1 MSNPVDVTRRLTLQ
15 VGAALAWSACTDD
28 AGTGTGAGGDGEG
41 GEAPGGASAGG
52 AGGSGGAGGAPG
64 SGGAGGEGGAPVEC
78 VLAPKQTEGPF
89 YLDDRLVR
97 ADVTEG
103 LPGLPL
109 VVEILV
115 RRLSDCS
122 PIAGARVD
130 IWCCDARGVYS
141 GFPNQLGGLDTTGE
155 TFMRGTLFADDAG
168 VASFQSIYPG
178 WYPGRAVHI
187 HFKVFPT
194 PDLEVTSQ
202 LYFPDAT
209 TAEVMAL
216 PPYSDHGPA
225 STTNAEDGIFAA
237 TPNNQRLVA
246 SLTPTA
252 DGYRASLVVT
262 VED

>member
-1 MSNPVDVTRRLTLQ
+1 MSNAAPVTRRLTLQ
-15 VGAALAWSACTDD
+15 IGAALAWTACTDD
-28 AGTGTGAGGDGEG
+28 AGQGAGGGEAG
-41 GEAPGGASAGG
+41 GEPLAGADPGGGGSGGAPGGGG
-52 AGGSGGAGGAPG
+52 DPGSGGAGGAP
-64 SGGAGGEGGAPVEC
+64 VEC
-78 VLAPKQTEGPF
+78 VLVPKQTEGPF
-89 YLDDRLVR
+89 YLDDRLIR

-122 PIAGARVD
+122 PIPGARVD
-130 IWCCDARGVYS
+130 IWSCDARGVYS
-141 GFPNQLGGLDTTGE
+141 GFPGQLGGLDTTGE
-155 TFMRGTLFADDAG
+155 TFMRGTTFADERG
-168 VASFQSIYPG
+168 VAIFQSIYPG

-202 LYFPDAT
+202 LYFPDDT
-209 TAEVMAL
+209 TAEVMAT
-216 PPYSDHGPA
+216 PPYVDHGPA
-225 STTNAEDGIFAA
+225 STTNAEDGIFAS

-252 DGYRASLVVT
+252 DGYRAALVVT
-262 VED
+262 VEDEA

>member
-1 MSNPVDVTRRLTLQ
+1 MSKPAHVTRRITLQ
-15 VGAALAWSACTDD
+15 VGAALAWTACGDD
-28 AGTGTGAGGDGEG
+28 AGASGGGGEAGNG
-41 GEAPGGASAGG
+41 GEAPGGPNTGG
-52 AGGSGGAGGAPG
+52 AGANGGGAPG
-64 SGGAGGEGGAPVEC
+64 SGAGGEGGGPIEC

-109 VVEILV
+109 VLEILV
-115 RRLSDCS
+115 RRLSDCA
-122 PIAGARVD
+122 PIPGARVD

-141 GFPNQLGGLDTTGE
+141 GFPGQLGGLDTTGE
-155 TFMRGTLFADDAG
+155 TFMRGTLFADEEGIARFD
-168 VASFQSIYPG
+168 SIYPG
-178 WYPGRAVHI
+178 WYPGRAVHV

-225 STTNAEDGIFAA
+225 STTNEEDGIFAG
-237 TPNNQRLVA
+237 TPNADRLVA
-246 SLTPTA
+246 SLTPT
-252 DGYRASLVVT
+252 DEGYRASLIVT